1 MLSIRFPW
9 SRGNRHCLLHRYI
22 IEVPDYLSTDT
33 WLLSLLCRFL
43 AALQS
48 HIGVCNLTHHHS
60 YIRVYCVADIVTRP
74 LFAIRI
80 KANWEIFCLVISDK
94 VSLENFPPV
103 FMQTGLK
110 GRWFDPL
117 HKTHF
122 ALQLFWNYPVALD
135 MSEDIQCGVATDL
148 TGSCSALWSF
158 HNKVRISLQVLLR
171 SSIYKFNNI

>member
-1 MLSIRFPW
+1 MLSNRFPW

-110 GRWFDPL
+110 GGWSIAQDTLCITVVLKLPSCPRYEWGY
-117 HKTHF
+117 TV
-122 ALQLFWNYPVALD
+122 WCCY
-135 MSEDIQCGVATDL
+135 
-148 TGSCSALWSF
+148 GSDRKLLCSLIF
-158 HNKVRISLQVLLR
+158 P
-171 SSIYKFNNI
+171 